1 MFHEQIRHK
10 RDQWYASPASAVKD
24 FIDYIV
30 RKGEMRDAQIESIR
44 TYLYRKIACGNI
56 CGDETVYVL

>member
-10 RDQWYASPASAVKD
+10 RDQWYASPACAVKD

-44 TYLYRKIACGNI
+44 TYLYLKIACGNI